1 MNIKNYS
8 LDYIQPG
15 ETSQAAATVD
25 PWADAVNYYGPH
37 IRKTLQEV
45 GHKTV
50 QQLFQIIQSTLSV
63 PQLQLEQFV
72 VVIDRLI
79 INKQLIVV
87 TQGQSP
93 GEAVVALPVG

>member
-1 MNIKNYS
+1 MNIKNFS

-15 ETSQAAATVD
+15 ETAQTTAAVD
-25 PWADAVNYYGPH
+25 PWADAVNYYGPP

-45 GHKTV
+45 GRKSV
-50 QQLFQIIQSTLSV
+50 QELFLAIQSMLNV

-72 VVIDRLI
+72 GVIDRLI

-87 TQGQSP
+87 TQGKSP
-93 GEAVVALPVG
+93 GEAVVALPVA